1 MSFRRNLPKIRVEIW
16 ADSYGTLSTLLVETK
31 KKTNIAPATKI
42 WSSNLSLVN
51 RKDSGTE
58 RERRCSVEYKIG

>member
-1 MSFRRNLPKIRVEIW
+1 MSFRRNLPEIRAGTW
-16 ADSYGTLSTLLVETK
+16 ADSYGTLSTMLVETK
-31 KKTNIAPATKI
+31 KKTNIAATAQI

-58 RERRCSVEYKIG
+58 RERRRLVEYKIG